1 LIFPTD
7 VFAFPISIGL
17 KPMSSDAF
25 TAPGRFFK
33 GNLHTHSTRSD
44 GKLEPEEVCRRYRER
59 GYDFLC
65 LSDHFL
71 KAYDF
76 PLTDT
81 TAYRT
86 DRFTT
91 ILGAEL
97 HASATSGG
105 DHWHILAVGLPADF
119 TPPSADES
127 GPQLAERAYQAGAF
141 VAIPH
146 PEWYALT
153 IEDARTI
160 ANAHAVEVYNHTS
173 QVHCSRG
180 GGSYFLDHMLIEGR
194 KINALACDDA
204 HFNIPGDVERDAFGG
219 WVMVKAEANEPEA
232 LLAALK
238 AGHYYSTQGPD
249 IHDIRREDDELVVTC
264 SPSVQIMLLGRH
276 ARSSFASGSDMTE
289 ARLPLTRFAEGWGR
303 LAILDAAGRCAWSN
317 PMWF

>member
-1 LIFPTD
+1 
-7 VFAFPISIGL
+7 
-17 KPMSSDAF
+17 MSLDAF
-25 TAPGRFFK
+25 SAPGRFWK

-44 GKLEPEEVCRRYRER
+44 GKLVPEEVCRRYRER

-71 KAYDF
+71 GKFDF

-81 TAYRT
+81 TGYRT
-86 DRFTT
+86 DSFTT

-97 HASATSGG
+97 HANATQGG

-119 TPPSADES
+119 APTGDSET
-127 GPQLAERAYQAGAF
+127 GPQLAERAFQAGAF

-146 PEWYALT
+146 PEWYGLT
-153 IEDARTI
+153 QDDAKTI

-173 QVHCSRG
+173 QIHASRG
-180 GGSYFLDHMLIEGR
+180 GGSYFLDDLLVSGR

-204 HFNIPGDVERDAFGG
+204 HFNIPGDENRDAFGG
-219 WVMVKAEANEPEA
+219 WVMVKAEANMPES

-238 AGHYYSTQGPD
+238 AGNYYSTQGPEILAMGRD
-249 IHDIRREDDELVVTC
+249 GNELVVEC
-264 SPSVQIMLLGRH
+264 SPGEQIMLLGH
-276 ARSSFASGSDMTE
+276 NALSAFTSGNGVTK
-289 ARLPLTRFAEGWGR
+289 ARLPLDRFTGKWGR
-303 LAILDAAGRCAWSN
+303 LVVMDAQGRCAWSN